1 MGESLEYLR
10 SRDLNAAE
18 KYLRRV
24 QLRNSLTTDLLSL
37 STKSGAIRSLSPG
50 CNLMNW
56 KYTEVHFSFY
66 WPAQTKSKIRRN
78 MRGPPC
84 TGALYNNLSL
94 SKSFSTKTQYHPD
107 DGNFQHFQTNCNICE
122 QHYLRKIYLQRE
134 YHFISVN
141 WCNLEMMRKAE
152 PACLWDS
159 QPRMATMLQK
169 CRRIKFPFW
178 R

>member
-107 DGNFQHFQTNCNICE
+107 DGNFQHFKLQHMWAALFKENTFPNRILFYKCQLVQSRDDE
-122 QHYLRKIYLQRE
+122 QSRASL
-134 YHFISVN
+134 SVRFTAKN
-141 WCNLEMMRKAE
+141 GNHAAKM
-152 PACLWDS
+152 
-159 QPRMATMLQK
+159 
-169 CRRIKFPFW
+169 
-178 R
+178 